1 MKTKLNYSQR
11 MLILELV
18 VVNWFS
24 ISHEARVMN
33 SCQFWDLQMFLYT
46 YWHRYI
52 LTSVDNSFYIIW
64 LFLNSWMAHLP
75 WNIIIVPYINNN
87 SKSTLSDSSLPIWYI
102 FRVTEFSNFLSL
114 TQITQRNLR
123 PIYLVLLRI
132 FSSVSHRC
140 LKTQNP
146 NLESSFFP
154 SPPLCHPERSLP

>member
-1 MKTKLNYSQR
+1 MSVDFLF
-11 MLILELV
+11 LIKP
-18 VVNWFS
+18 
-24 ISHEARVMN
+24 RVMN

-46 YWHRYI
+46 YWHYI

-102 FRVTEFSNFLSL
+102 FRVTEFSNFLSSP
-114 TQITQRNLR
+114 QITHWNLR

-132 FSSVSHRC
+132 STSVSHRY

-146 NLESSFFP
+146 NLQSSFLP
-154 SPPLCHPERSLP
+154 SSPSCHSERSLP